1 MAHIRKHSKKWFV
14 TILCIALVVMIIS
27 QFVAVNVKG
36 LITEAGGCISIAFD
50 KHAMRRADRIVL
62 HRDNISVTITDESLV
77 HELSNTLM
85 VADKTDLKASF
96 GNDWIEIHDGDQL
109 IRRMRWGQAGHI
121 NRVEVY
127 KADPSHWIWPSTDQQ
142 GLVFLSDEL
151 AEKLTSIIE
160 ANS

>member
-1 MAHIRKHSKKWFV
+1 MAHMQKHTKRWFITV
-14 TILCIALVVMIIS
+14 LCIVLVILITS

-36 LITEAGGCISIAFD
+36 LFTEAGECISIAFD
-50 KHAMRRADRIVL
+50 KYAMRKADRIVL

-96 GNDWIEIHDGDQL
+96 GDDWIEMYDGDQL
-109 IRRMRWGQAGHI
+109 IRRMRWGAAGHI
-121 NRVEVY
+121 ERVEVY
-127 KADPSHWIWPSTDQQ
+127 KAGPAHWIWPSVEKQ

-151 AEKLTSIIE
+151 VEKLTAIIDT
-160 ANS
+160 NS